1 MKEYDKKVMVNN
13 FYQYMYQPNVELQR
27 KTHTHTHTHI
37 HTHTHRPSA
46 HTRLRHIILASRKIQ
61 CRTYVQSVSY
71 KKNIHIILTQRNT
84 ELQTVSVFSMKYSQ
98 WSLTLSIPVLPTC
111 QYTHILIK
119 HTIMTASDCGRKIEK
134 THAKSITL
142 IDICIRV

>member
-1 MKEYDKKVMVNN
+1 MKEYDKKVMGNN
-13 FYQYMYQPNVELQR
+13 FYQYMYQPNVELQP
-27 KTHTHTHTHI
+27 HTHTHT
-37 HTHTHRPSA
+37 

-61 CRTYVQSVSY
+61 CRTYVQSLSY

-111 QYTHILIK
+111 QYTHIINK
-119 HTIMTASDCGRKIEK
+119 HTVMTASDRGRKIEE

-142 IDICIRV
+142 TNICIRA